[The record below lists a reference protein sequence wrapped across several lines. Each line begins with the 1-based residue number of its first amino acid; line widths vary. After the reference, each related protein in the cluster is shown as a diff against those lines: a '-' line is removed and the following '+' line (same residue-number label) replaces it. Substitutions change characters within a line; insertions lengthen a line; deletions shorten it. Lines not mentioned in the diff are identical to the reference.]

1 MKKKGISFLLAL
13 CMLCTLLTAPAS
25 ASETNTAVQTVQA
38 LGIISGDTSGNL
50 NLSGTVTRAQFA
62 KMLVAA
68 SSYKDTISGDG
79 IGYSLYKDVKSSHWA
94 SEYIRVAVQEGWMTG
109 YIDGTFRPDQ
119 TVKLEEACA
128 AALKLLGYDSSSLAG
143 SFPYAQLNKAGSLGL
158 RSQIQTKHGQA
169 ITRQDCANLFYNLLT
184 AKTSNGQVYAT
195 TLGYTLTNGEVD
207 YRAIALDSLSGPY
220 IAESSTISIPFTP
233 ATIYRNGN
241 LSTNDSIQQ
250 NDVYYYNEGL
260 STLWVYSDRASGK
273 ISALS
278 PSNTAPTS
286 VTISG
291 KTYSIGSSNA
301 AYQLSAL
308 NGDVTQEWVTL
319 LLGMD
324 GSVVG
329 VLTGEDVDSVY
340 YGVIESYTK
349 SATDDD
355 NAAVQTSVTV
365 VCTDGIART
374 FSVDKDTTYTA
385 GRLVSININSDGIT
399 VKSLSEKST
408 SGKVNSSATKLG
420 DLTFAEDVEILD
432 TNDEGAAVS
441 VDVTDLAGLS
451 LSSSDVRYYGLDSE
465 GKIEYLILDD
475 VTGNTWTY
483 AYMADIEDLSQE
495 MSINVNYTWIVNGNE
510 QSLRGSTSKYAVDT
524 GGVAIAYK
532 SDGSIRSMKRLDSVS
547 LSELST
553 TWAMVKNKKVT
564 LSDDVQVYLRQNSS
578 YYLTS
583 LSAINA
589 EDYTLTGW
597 CDSALDHVRIIIAT
611 PKSNY

>member
-13 CMLCTLLTAPAS
+13 CILCTLLAAPAS
-25 ASETNTAVQTVQA
+25 AADSNTAVQTVQA
-38 LGIISGDTSGNL
+38 LGIISGDSNGDL
-50 NLSGTVTRAQFA
+50 NLSSTVTRAQFA

-94 SEYIRVAVQEGWMTG
+94 SEYIRLAVQEGWMTG
-109 YIDGTFRPDQ
+109 YTDGTFRPDQ
-119 TVKLEEACA
+119 IVKLEEACA
-128 AALKLLGYDSSSLAG
+128 AALKLLGYDSSALAG

-158 RSQIQTKHGQA
+158 RSQIRIKQGEA
-169 ITRQDCANLFYNLLT
+169 MTRQNCADLFYNLLT
-184 AKTSNGQVYAT
+184 AKTSNGQVYAI

-220 IAESSTISIPFTP
+220 IAESGGSALSFTP
-233 ATIYRNGN
+233 ATVYRNGN
-241 LSTNDSIQQ
+241 LSTNSSIRQ
-250 NDVYYYNEGL
+250 NDVYYYNEGMA
-260 STLWVYSDRASGK
+260 TLWVYSDRISGK
-273 ISALS
+273 VTALS

-291 KTYSIGSSNA
+291 KTYSIGSSAA

-308 NGDVTQEWVTL
+308 NGDVTQELVTL

-329 VLTGEDVDSVY
+329 MLTGEDVDSVY
-340 YGVIESYTK
+340 YGVVEASTR
-349 SATDDD
+349 SVTDDG
-355 NAAVQTSVTV
+355 NAAVQTNVTV
-365 VCTDGIART
+365 ICTDGVART

-385 GRLVSININSDGIT
+385 GRLVSVNINSDGIT
-399 VKSLSEKST
+399 VKSLSEKSI
-408 SGKVNSSATKLG
+408 SGKVNSGATKLG
-420 DLTFAEDVEILD
+420 DLTFAENVEILD
-432 TNDEGAAVS
+432 TNNEGAAVY
-441 VDVTDLAGLS
+441 VDVNDLAGQS
-451 LSSSDVRYYGLDSE
+451 LSSDDVRYYGLDAE

-475 VTGNTWTY
+475 VTGDTWSY
-483 AYMADIEDLSQE
+483 AYMTDIDDLSQE
-495 MSINVNYTWIVNGNE
+495 MSINVNYTWIMNGNE

-553 TWAMVKNKKVT
+553 TWAMVKNKKVM
-564 LSDDVQVYLRQNSS
+564 LADDIQVYLRQNGN
-578 YYLTS
+578 YYLTT

-589 EDYTLTGW
+589 EDYSLTGW
-597 CDSALDHVRIIIAT
+597 CDSSLGYVRIIIAV
-611 PKSNY
+611 PDNS